1 MRTQIEYVDRD
12 EVLANDDAVIKLW
25 LRVVDP
31 KKRRDKHK
39 ENEAIEFTFTI
50 DADDADEVAHA
61 LVSHCTSIFRYFNCN

>member
-1 MRTQIEYVDRD
+1 MEETGIKIEYVDKED
-12 EVLANDDAVIKLW
+12 VLATLDPCVKLW

-50 DADDADEVAHA
+50 EQG
-61 LVSHCTSIFRYFNCN
+61 IFH